1 MHFDADDPVGLV
13 VVEDDAGGSCLK
25 RDLWDSGIDGIAV
38 RNCDLTPGFAVR
50 ACFENDVLERFRVG
64 EALGGVEDF
73 DAGEAVVGVVVEGG
87 LVRNLLCRR
96 RHRIFKGTRHRPN
109 SVYQLVYQRAIIS
122 SGAVNF
128 RLAMYVEVVRTCAC
142 KAGFPGLPRPMVGS
156 NVWTTE
162 RGKYGAYLPKRQGQ
176 RG

>member
-73 DAGEAVVGVVVEGG
+73 DAGEAVGGVVVEGD
-87 LVRNLLCRR
+87 
-96 RHRIFKGTRHRPN
+96 
-109 SVYQLVYQRAIIS
+109 
-122 SGAVNF
+122 AVVKVF
-128 RLAMYVEVVRTCAC
+128 GGHGCFFEADV
-142 KAGFPGLPRPMVGS
+142 
-156 NVWTTE
+156 
-162 RGKYGAYLPKRQGQ
+162 
-176 RG
+176 